1 MLLKFYN
8 QILQTDIDNEEA
20 NISPFEV
27 ERIRLIY
34 KIAILNFIFSVLIT
48 LFLVFI
54 YKNWYAILFGFSLAL
69 VFLIPALFIQR
80 KLYFLSKL
88 AFEAV
93 MIISALSLA
102 IFFGRA
108 SLAEFFSLF
117 IPVRAFIF
125 FNKIK
130 SWLVLSASFIAF
142 LLIELVYAYT
152 TPIIPLHNPIF
163 LTIAIAIIMLLIVYY
178 LVFLFKTEMFEINE
192 LVYTKN
198 QELEKIQK
206 IVEEQNN
213 SLTESNEKLNVL
225 NIELQQ
231 FASMASHDM
240 REPLRTISN
249 FGSLVEKRT
258 KDDPRSQEFLSFIIS
273 AAKRMNGLLDDL
285 ISYARAGVPKEE
297 VKAINLNNILI
308 IATQNLNRLLEENNG
323 DIQVEN
329 LPNLVGHKTLFTQ
342 LFQNLIS
349 NGLKFHKTEVNPIIS
364 IKSQITSTHIILSF
378 QDNGIGIEP
387 QYLTKVFEP
396 FLRLHAVGAFE
407 GSGIGLATCKKIMD
421 FYKGKIEIRSIYGE
435 GTTFELWFPL
445 QMLHE

>member
-48 LFLVFI
+48 LFLVFV
-54 YKNWYAILFGFSLAL
+54 YKSWHAILFGFSLAL

-198 QELEKIQK
+198 QELEKVQK

-213 SLTESNEKLNVL
+213 SLVESNEKLNVL

-258 KDDPRSQEFLSFIIS
+258 KDDPRSQEFLAFIIS

-297 VKAINLNNILI
+297 VKAINLNNISLI
-308 IATQNLNRLLEENNG
+308 G
-323 DIQVEN
+323 
-329 LPNLVGHKTLFTQ
+329 
-342 LFQNLIS
+342 
-349 NGLKFHKTEVNPIIS
+349 
-364 IKSQITSTHIILSF
+364 
-378 QDNGIGIEP
+378 
-387 QYLTKVFEP
+387 
-396 FLRLHAVGAFE
+396 
-407 GSGIGLATCKKIMD
+407 
-421 FYKGKIEIRSIYGE
+421 
-435 GTTFELWFPL
+435 
-445 QMLHE
+445 